1 MDKMCDFLLVNLLKY
16 TYRVDPK
23 PHLSNLKLN
32 CANPYIS
39 FKQPKVWVVC
49 VCMLFL
55 TIKIYH
61 LLGGPQRTQ
70 KIDFNNNIL

>member
-1 MDKMCDFLLVNLLKY
+1 MDKICDFLLLVNLLKY

-39 FKQPKVWVVC
+39 FKQPKSLASLC
-49 VCMLFL
+49 VHALSHYQDIPPLGRSPKDSKILF
-55 TIKIYH
+55 
-61 LLGGPQRTQ
+61 
-70 KIDFNNNIL
+70 